1 MFNNAKKERQNL
13 DVTAPD
19 ADPANK
25 KPAKEVKFTVHTMP
39 KKFHA
44 THSGASSSGGFDK
57 PVKKDSVVSKTV
69 LFSVIGIVVV
79 GLGVVGF
86 LLFKKNAGTADT
98 VANGNTN
105 TTMNVNT
112 DVTINFNRNGNSN
125 SNANTNADSNANTSA
140 NTNTASNT
148 NTNTNTVGKG
158 TLSLAQSSQDL
169 DNDQLTDVEESDYGT
184 QKTEA
189 DTDGDGYSDGVEVG
203 FGFSPLDRGKLDASP
218 KIGVYTNPTYG
229 FSFLYP
235 NDWVVD
241 KRGTDGKGVLFI
253 SPGGDEYIEVSIQ
266 DNLGRKTPQEW
277 YLALAPAGTTN
288 SSLQTVQNWLKNAT
302 GVVSVD
308 GYSTFFGSGNY
319 IYVIYYETGSHTTL
333 DYKTTYDMFVKSV
346 SFTTPT
352 PAVNTNTA
360 SNTNT
365 NTNTNSNSNTNT
377 NTNSTNTNL
386 NTNDLFNV
394 NLSTNTNVNSNSNT
408 NTN

>member
-1 MFNNAKKERQNL
+1 MFNTAKKESQKL
-13 DVTAPD
+13 DVTEPE
-19 ADPANK
+19 ADPMNR

-44 THSGASSSGGFDK
+44 THSGVSQGGFDK
-57 PVKKDSVVSKTV
+57 PEKKESMISKTV

-98 VANGNTN
+98 VANGNANTN
-105 TTMNVNT
+105 TIVNN

-125 SNANTNADSNANTSA
+125 SNTNEDANTNAST
-140 NTNTASNT
+140 NTNTNTSSNT
-148 NTNTNTVGKG
+148 NTNTNSSGKEIF
-158 TLSLAQSSQDL
+158 SLAQSSQDL
-169 DNDQLTDVEESDYGT
+169 DNDKLTDVEEGDYGT
-184 QKTEA
+184 EKIEA

-203 FGFSPLDRGKLDASP
+203 FGFSPLDQGKLDASP

-229 FSFLYP
+229 FSSLYP

-253 SPGGDEYIEVSIQ
+253 SPEGDEYIEVSIQ

-277 YLALAPAGTTN
+277 YLELAPAGTTN
-288 SSLQTVQNWLKNAT
+288 ASLRTVQNWLKNAT
-302 GVVSVD
+302 GVISAD

-319 IYVIYYETGSHTTL
+319 IYVVYYETGSHTTL
-333 DYKTTYDMFVKSV
+333 DYKTTYDVFVKSV

-352 PAVNTNTA
+352 PAVNTNTN
-360 SNTNT
+360 SNL
-365 NTNTNSNSNTNT
+365 NSNTNT
-377 NTNSTNTNL
+377 NS

-408 NTN
+408 NTNTN